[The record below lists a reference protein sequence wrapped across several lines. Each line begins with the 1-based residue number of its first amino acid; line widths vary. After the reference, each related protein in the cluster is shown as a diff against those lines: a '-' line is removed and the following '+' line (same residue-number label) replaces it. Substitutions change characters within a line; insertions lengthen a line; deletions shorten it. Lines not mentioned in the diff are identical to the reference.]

1 MLRVILWV
9 VCVDLVVLPL
19 CAPACVFGLPL
30 LGFVA
35 LVYCGGLG
43 WFVRLLRWVLLWVVV
58 VYCLVLVGVYLIWWD
73 GALRV
78 VLIWL
83 VGLVLLVWFGCVA
96 LM

>member
-1 MLRVILWV
+1 MLGIAV
-9 VCVDLVVLPL
+9 
-19 CAPACVFGLPL
+19 GS
-30 LGFVA
+30 
-35 LVYCGGLG
+35 GGL
-43 WFVRLLRWVLLWVVV
+43 LA
-58 VYCLVLVGVYLIWWD
+58 VLVGVYLIWWD